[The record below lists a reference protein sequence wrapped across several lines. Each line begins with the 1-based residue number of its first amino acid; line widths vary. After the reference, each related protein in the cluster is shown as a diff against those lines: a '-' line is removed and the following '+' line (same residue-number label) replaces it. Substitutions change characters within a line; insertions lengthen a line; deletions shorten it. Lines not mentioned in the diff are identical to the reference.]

1 MRPITIAIVLAALL
15 VPAAPGLGQAQYFA
29 GKTIE
34 VIVPTAVGGPSDIL
48 NRSLAPYLEK
58 HIAGNPSV
66 RIRNIA
72 GGGTVLGSNSFAAN
86 AKPDGLTLLASPV
99 GSKIAYILQTPGV
112 RYDFRRFKLVAISGG
127 GAVFYVS
134 PRTGIRT
141 AADLIKG
148 QGQGLVMGGLTP
160 PGNLLTAFLALEL
173 LGVNPRV
180 VFGFDGVGP
189 IRLAFERGEMN
200 LDFQATV
207 VYTTQVAPLVREGKV
222 VPLMTLGYIDE
233 KGQVVRD
240 PAVPDLPTVYEVFLQ
255 AYGRKPDGLLRYK
268 AYRATVAAAWVYGRG
283 LWAQDGT
290 PPEVMKP
297 LHDAIDRM
305 NADREFQDLAK
316 RLLEGYALIRGDK
329 VEKTVYRGLN
339 VTLDVTKFIRDLMQQ
354 KYGQTI

>member
-1 MRPITIAIVLAALL
+1 MRSIAAAAAVAALL
-15 VPAAPGLGQAQYFA
+15 LPATCGLAQAPYFA

-58 HIAGNPSV
+58 HIAGNPAV
-66 RIRNIA
+66 RVRNIP
-72 GGGTVLGSNSFAAN
+72 GGGTVLGSNWFAAN

-112 RYDFRRFKLVAISGG
+112 RYDFRRLRLIAISGG

-134 PRTGIRT
+134 ARTGLRN
-141 AADLIKG
+141 AADLIKS
-148 QGQGLVMGGLTP
+148 QGQGLITGGLTP
-160 PGNLLTAFLALEL
+160 AGNLLTAFLAYEL

-189 IRLAFERGEMN
+189 IRLAFERGELN

-240 PAVPDLPTVYEVFLQ
+240 PAVPDLPTVYEVYQQ

-268 AYRATVAAAWVYGRG
+268 AFRATVAAAWVYGRG
-283 LWAQDGT
+283 LWAQEGT
-290 PPEVMKP
+290 PPEITKP

-305 NADREFQDLAK
+305 NADREFQELSK

-329 VEKTVYRGLN
+329 VEQTVYRGLS
-339 VTLDVTKFIRDLMQQ
+339 VTLDVTKFIRDLMQR